1 LTPISTGWLITV
13 PEAAVMQ
20 EHPAAAPATKDP
32 PPVLVKSEL
41 LTNQVAELE
50 TSWKLLTP
58 FELNSP
64 WAKNCVGVGDA
75 DGVPGPGI
83 CALAGWMHAA
93 LVLGGCEQTR
103 IAIKVIGVDVGTAA
117 VELVLLEPQLGKS
130 KAKTST

>member
-1 LTPISTGWLITV
+1 MTPISTGWLITV

-20 EHPAAAPATKDP
+20 EHPAAAPATNAP

-41 LTNQVAELE
+41 LTNHVAELE

-64 WAKNCVGVGDA
+64 WAKNCVGVGDT

-83 CALAGWMHAA
+83 CALACCIHAA
-93 LVLGGCEQTR
+93 LVLGG
-103 IAIKVIGVDVGTAA
+103 
-117 VELVLLEPQLGKS
+117 
-130 KAKTST
+130 